1 MENGRSRLQQ
11 AQQDVEEV
19 REIMLDNLNK
29 ANEREGKLGD
39 LENRADQLLEQSKV
53 FSKTANQ
60 VKQKKQWENIKMK
73 VILAIIVGVVDLKE
87 KGVSRLQQLQMD
99 VEETT
104 NIMENYTKAI
114 AHNIRLDLDAV
125 DERDDA
131 LNENSKVFSK
141 TANQLK

>member
-73 VILAIIVGVVDLKE
+73 VILAIIVGVVVMVVIVTA
-87 KGVSRLQQLQMD
+87 VSLT
-99 VEETT
+99 VG
-104 NIMENYTKAI
+104 
-114 AHNIRLDLDAV
+114 
-125 DERDDA
+125 
-131 LNENSKVFSK
+131 SG
-141 TANQLK
+141 